1 MKINNKDI
9 IQSYIVTT
17 AKYDYSIY
25 QKRIL
30 YRLIEAFQSLTKGQ
44 KLQGQLRAEKD
55 LFGDYHITMPI
66 SSFLANEKDNNYEE
80 VKKALKNLE
89 NKQFEYEDEK
99 EWELIRII
107 QNPKI
112 LKYANDVTFRIN
124 PKIFDALLNFS
135 KGYRKYELKTAM
147 SFESVYSMRF
157 YELLSGQKRPLSYTI
172 DNLKIM
178 FKLEDKYKLTADF
191 IRNTIDVAKKELDL
205 KSPYSFE
212 YKSNKKGKK
221 IYSVTFYPV
230 YRPENRDP
238 ELEQKALQ
246 KKVSLSWDL
255 DRIIINYLKENF
267 GFSDVEI
274 KNNIDLFKVA
284 QKEID
289 DLLYFLSEI
298 KMKAQEAKVSPQAF
312 TIGAI
317 RKKLNQEN

>member
-1 MKINNKDI
+1 MKITNKDI
-9 IQSYIVTT
+9 IQSYILTT
-17 AKYDYSIY
+17 AVYDYSIY

-30 YRLIEAFQSLTKGQ
+30 YRLVEAFQSLTKGQ
-44 KLQGQLRAEKD
+44 KLEGKLRAEQD
-55 LFGDYHITMPI
+55 LFGDYLITMPI
-66 SSFLANEKDNNYEE
+66 SNLLAHEKDTNYEQ
-80 VKKALKNLE
+80 VKKALIALE
-89 NKQFEYEDEK
+89 SKSFEYEDEK

-135 KGYRKYELKTAM
+135 KGFRKYELKTAM

-178 FKLEDKYKLTADF
+178 FKLEDKYKLTSDF
-191 IRNTIDVAKKELDL
+191 IRNTVDIAKKELDI

-212 YKSNKKGKK
+212 YSTNKRGRK
-221 IYSVTFYPV
+221 IHSITFYPV
-230 YRPENRDP
+230 YKPENRDP
-238 ELEQKALQ
+238 VLENKQLQ

-255 DRIIINYLKENF
+255 DRIVINYLKENF
-267 GFSDVEI
+267 SFSDAEI
-274 KNNIDLFKVA
+274 NNNIDLFKVA
-284 QKEID
+284 QKEL

-298 KMKAQEAKVSPQAF
+298 KIKAQEAKVSPQAF

-317 RKKLNQEN
+317 RRELKQDK

>member
-9 IQSYIVTT
+9 IQSYIMTT
-17 AKYDYSIY
+17 AIYDYSIY

-30 YRLIEAFQSLTKGQ
+30 YRVVEAFQSLTKGQ
-44 KLQGQLRAEKD
+44 KLEGTIKAEKD
-55 LFGDYHITMPI
+55 LFGDYHIKMPI
-66 SSFLANEKDNNYEE
+66 SAFLAHEKDSNYEQ
-80 VKKALKNLE
+80 VKKALKDLE
-89 NKQFEYEDEK
+89 NKSFEYEDEK

-124 PKIFDALLNFS
+124 PKIFDAILNFS

-147 SFESVYSMRF
+147 SFESIYSMRF

-178 FKLEDKYKLTADF
+178 FKLENKYKLTADF
-191 IRNTIDVAKKELDL
+191 IKNTIDVAKKELDI

-212 YKSNKKGKK
+212 YSANKKGKK
-221 IYSVTFYPV
+221 ICSITFYPV
-230 YRPENRDP
+230 YKAENRDP
-238 ELEQKALQ
+238 SLENRDLQ
-246 KKVSLSWDL
+246 KRVSLSWDL
-255 DRIIINYLKENF
+255 DRIVINYLKENF
-267 GFSDVEI
+267 GFSDTEI
-274 KNNIDLFKVA
+274 KNNIDLLKVA
-284 QKEID
+284 QKELP

-298 KMKAQEAKVSPQAF
+298 KSKAQEAKQSPQAF

-317 RKKLNQEN
+317 KRKLN

>member
-30 YRLIEAFQSLTKGQ
+30 YRVVEAFQSLTKGQ
-44 KLQGQLRAEKD
+44 KLEGQLRAEKD

-66 SSFLANEKDNNYEE
+66 SAFLASEKDNNYEQ
-80 VKKALKNLE
+80 VKKALKDLE
-89 NKQFEYEDEK
+89 NKSFEYEDEN

-112 LKYANDVTFRIN
+112 LKYANDVIFRIN

-147 SFESVYSMRF
+147 SFESIYSMRF

-172 DNLKIM
+172 DSLKIM
-178 FKLEDKYKLTADF
+178 FNLENKYRLTADF
-191 IRNTIDVAKKELDL
+191 IKNTIDVAKKELDI

-212 YKSNKKGKK
+212 YKTNKRGKK
-221 IYSVTFYPV
+221 IHSITFYPV
-230 YRPENRDP
+230 YNPENRDP
-238 ELEQKALQ
+238 SLEKKALQ
-246 KKVSLSWDL
+246 KKVSLHWDL
-255 DRIIINYLKENF
+255 DKMVINYLSENF
-267 GFSDVEI
+267 GFDDQEI
-274 KNNIDLFKVA
+274 KNNIDLFKLA
-284 QKEID
+284 DKEF
-289 DLLYFLSEI
+289 DLMYELSTL
-298 KMKAQEAKVSPQAF
+298 KVKAQEARTSPQAF
-312 TIGAI
+312 IVGVLK
-317 RKKLNQEN
+317 RKLKL